1 MNTVPLIFALSPSFY
16 AQSVT
21 STTTQTKEKT
31 HTKLGRDGVAPCQRI
46 DAPGLG
52 RLLHLEPMLVCA
64 GEEDHRARG
73 VQDALEPRDDVRGE
87 ERVEVADV
95 RAWCA

>member
-1 MNTVPLIFALSPSFY
+1 
-16 AQSVT
+16 
-21 STTTQTKEKT
+21 
-31 HTKLGRDGVAPCQRI
+31 
-46 DAPGLG
+46 
-52 RLLHLEPMLVCA
+52 MLVCA